1 MAGLAPGGWGPVL
14 TLFAMGGSTLIIG
27 AIIDPLAGL
36 LPLLG
41 MLCLMASVFVGY
53 FWRDPD
59 RPVPRE
65 SGILIS
71 PADGHVMFVRRERA
85 TGRRPS
91 TSERTSA
98 TIESDQDTGDWWPE
112 PLDDVLGF
120 ATEQRFE
127 AVNKGEE
134 RENDVWRLAI
144 FMSPL
149 DVHVNR
155 APEAGVVE
163 RMELR
168 IGKGRRRGPFVKA
181 YRKESEFNER
191 VRSVF
196 RLEDGVRVEVTQIS
210 GALARTILPYVSE
223 GDALRRGQRFG
234 MIRLGSRVDV
244 RVPADIYSPCV
255 VSAEDKV
262 PSLPKGEAVVAGRSV
277 VFRHRTRNEE
287 E

>member
-127 AVNKGEE
+127 AVNKDEE

>member
-98 TIESDQDTGDWWPE
+98 IIESDQHTGDWWPE

-196 RLEDGVRVEVTQIS
+196 RLEDGVRVEATQIS
-210 GALARTILPYVSE
+210 GALARTILPYVGE

>member
-155 APEAGVVE
+155 VPEAGVVE

-210 GALARTILPYVSE
+210 GALARTILPYVGE